1 MRHDSSNQQQGLGTA
16 VLGAGHERPAFF
28 AALDRGLKRVL
39 DVVVAASLLV
49 LASPLIAVLAVAV
62 RLESRGPAFY
72 RCRRV
77 GRNGHVLRMLKFRK
91 MRDGA
96 SGPALA
102 APDDARFTRL
112 GGFLARTKLDEVPQ
126 LWNVLKGEMS
136 LVGPRPEDPT
146 FVALEREAY
155 DEILS
160 VRPGIT
166 GLSQLAFAR
175 EGEVL
180 DPDDRVGHYTNTIL
194 PQKIGMDR
202 LYAARH
208 SFSMDAR
215 ILWWTLYAVATG
227 REVAV
232 HRDTG
237 RLTKRT
243 PRPNV
248 TEVASEPRSPILV
261 EGEAS

>member
-1 MRHDSSNQQQGLGTA
+1 M
-16 VLGAGHERPAFF
+16 LGAGHERPAFF

-126 LWNVLKGEMS
+126 LWTVLKGEMS

-175 EGEVL
+175 EG
-180 DPDDRVGHYTNTIL
+180 
-194 PQKIGMDR
+194 
-202 LYAARH
+202 
-208 SFSMDAR
+208 
-215 ILWWTLYAVATG
+215 
-227 REVAV
+227 
-232 HRDTG
+232 
-237 RLTKRT
+237 
-243 PRPNV
+243 
-248 TEVASEPRSPILV
+248 
-261 EGEAS
+261 

>member
-1 MRHDSSNQQQGLGTA
+1 
-16 VLGAGHERPAFF
+16 
-28 AALDRGLKRVL
+28 
-39 DVVVAASLLV
+39 
-49 LASPLIAVLAVAV
+49 
-62 RLESRGPAFY
+62 
-72 RCRRV
+72 
-77 GRNGHVLRMLKFRK
+77 MLKFRK
-91 MRDGA
+91 MRNGA
-96 SGPALA
+96 TGSALA

-112 GGFLARTKLDEVPQ
+112 GPFLARTKLDEIPQ

-146 FVALEREAY
+146 FVALDRESY

-175 EGEVL
+175 EGEIL
-180 DPDDRVGHYTNTIL
+180 DPDDRVGHYTNAIL

-208 SFSMDAR
+208 SFSMDVKV
-215 ILWWTLYAVATG
+215 LLWTLYAVATR

-232 HRDTG
+232 HRETG
-237 RLTKRT
+237 RLTKRA
-243 PRPNV
+243 PRRNV
-248 TEVASEPRSPILV
+248 PELAAETRSPSLV
-261 EGEAS
+261 ERKAS